1 MQYLGA
7 ISKMTEWSVCF
18 QGKPFSTTVIQ
29 VYAPTTNAKE
39 TEVDRFCED
48 LQDLPNTKKRHPF
61 HHRGLEC
68 QSRKS
73 RDTWSNRQVWPW
85 STNWN
90 RANAN
95 RILWRECTGHS
106 KHPLP
111 TTLRM
116 TLHMDITRWAIS
128 KSDWL
133 YSLRLKMEKFYTV
146 SKNKTGSWLWL
157 RSWTPYCKIQT

>member
-73 RDTWSNRQVWPW
+73 RETWSNRQVWPW
-85 STNWN
+85 STNWS
-90 RANAN
+90 RAN
-95 RILWRECTGHS
+95 RVPSKEHTGHR
-106 KHPLP
+106 KHLFP
-111 TTLRM
+111 TTQVRAV
-116 TLHMDITRWAIS
+116 HVDITKCDQNHTKIILIRFFAAE
-128 KSDWL
+128 DGEAL
-133 YSLRLKMEKFYTV
+133 YSPQKHDLELIV
-146 SKNKTGSWLWL
+146 A
-157 RSWTPYCKIQT
+157 